1 MNQFPKRGVFPVG
14 QEPVPWIAPLPQ
26 SVRRRWRKQIPL
38 QGNRIICSRRNRK
51 PCLRKHPYGI
61 VLCVQSRGENQ
72 SRGTLGA
79 KRAAK
84 IEYFRS
90 WSAAKILINY

>member
-38 QGNRIICSRRNRK
+38 QGNLHTGSTGVIGK
-51 PCLRKHPYGI
+51 
-61 VLCVQSRGENQ
+61 V
-72 SRGTLGA
+72 
-79 KRAAK
+79 
-84 IEYFRS
+84 
-90 WSAAKILINY
+90 

>member
-38 QGNRIICSRRNRK
+38 QGNLHTGSTGVIGKVGRWISKVIK
-51 PCLRKHPYGI
+51 
-61 VLCVQSRGENQ
+61 
-72 SRGTLGA
+72 
-79 KRAAK
+79 
-84 IEYFRS
+84 
-90 WSAAKILINY
+90 